1 MTWRVKIKRDGNEA
15 AIVKAL
21 RAQGYAVQP
30 LEQGKGC
37 PDLLVFGWGKRDG
50 PRRYWLLEVKIP
62 GEPLT
67 SAQVAWHAAWPG
79 RVAVV
84 HSPDE
89 ALEAVR

>member
-21 RAQGYAVQP
+21 RAHGYAVQP

-37 PDLLVFGWGKRDG
+37 PDLLVSNAGVVGGRLF
-50 PRRYWLLEVKIP
+50 LLEVKEP
-62 GEPLT
+62 GQKLT
-67 SAQVAWHAAWPG
+67 PAQVAWHAVWPG

-84 HSPDE
+84 HNPDE
-89 ALEAVR
+89 ALKAVR